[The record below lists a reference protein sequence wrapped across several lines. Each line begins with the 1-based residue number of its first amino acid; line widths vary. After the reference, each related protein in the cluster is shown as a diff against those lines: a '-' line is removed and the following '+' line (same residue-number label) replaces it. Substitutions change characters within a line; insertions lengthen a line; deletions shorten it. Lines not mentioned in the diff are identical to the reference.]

1 LEQRGLATAVGA
13 DQADAVAAQDGR
25 GEVAHHRRPA
35 RVRGRHPARLE
46 HLPAGSLP
54 AGGLHAHVTGVLATA
69 GALHA
74 HRLQPPHPPL
84 VAGAP
89 RLDALADPRLLLRQQ
104 LVEAARFLRFRIEP
118 LLAAAHVVVPVAGPA
133 RELAAVDLDDAV
145 GDRAQEA
152 AVVGD
157 EYQRARPRLEEALE
171 PF

>member
-1 LEQRGLATAVGA
+1 
-13 DQADAVAAQDGR
+13 
-25 GEVAHHRRPA
+25 RRPA
-35 RVRGRHPARLE
+35 RVRERHPARLD

-54 AGGLHAHVTGVLATA
+54 AGGFHAHVAGLLAAARTF
-69 GALHA
+69 HA
-74 HRLQPPHPPL
+74 HRLQPPHAPL

-89 RLDALADPRLLLRQQ
+89 GLDALADPGLFLREQPVEAPLLLRLGVQ
-104 LVEAARFLRFRIEP
+104 A

-157 EYQRARPRLEEALE
+157 EYQR
-171 PF
+171 